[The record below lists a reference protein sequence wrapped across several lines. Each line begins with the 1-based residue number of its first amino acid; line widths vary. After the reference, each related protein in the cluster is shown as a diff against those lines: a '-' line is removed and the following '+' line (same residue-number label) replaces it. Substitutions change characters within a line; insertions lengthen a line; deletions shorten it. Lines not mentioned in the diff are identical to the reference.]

1 MADAGRFVA
10 ELACA
15 GFGTAIAD
23 SLFHPL
29 DTVKVRQHVEPA
41 YTARRALAE
50 HGIGGIWAPGLHATV
65 LRAFTYAAVR
75 VGAYPCV
82 RDGLAGGRE
91 ATCSARVA
99 AGSCTGAVA
108 ALAFTPLDVL
118 RVRTQLRPRAF
129 PALDVVEGL
138 RRIATA
144 EGSAASLW
152 RGAGVNVCRAAVLS
166 AAQLSTYDAAKRR
179 LRDDGGWAEGPALH
193 LVAAICAGVV
203 AQTAIQ
209 PFDAARTTICAGDGA
224 AAPFASARRTPAAL
238 LRGYRAG
245 LARQGPVLALTL
257 GVTER
262 ARAALGL
269 APM

>member
-1 MADAGRFVA
+1 MLV
-10 ELACA
+10 
-15 GFGTAIAD
+15 
-23 SLFHPL
+23 PL
-29 DTVKVRQHVEPA
+29 D
-41 YTARRALAE
+41 
-50 HGIGGIWAPGLHATV
+50 APGDQRLALGLD
-65 LRAFTYAAVR
+65 LRADEVR
-75 VGAYPCV
+75 CV
-82 RDGLAGGRE
+82 ALRQ
-91 ATCSARVA
+91 
-99 AGSCTGAVA
+99 AGSIVAPAVTHRLENVALLGAVA

-138 RRIATA
+138 RHIATA

-179 LRDDGGWAEGPALH
+179 LRDDGGWAEGLALH